1 MRVSFF
7 FNLPPILFFFAF
19 PCDCKACILVHHR
32 PSLSTTARARGYG
45 DRSGWTLVASF
56 TKWISGKRR
65 SPLARHATMQTP
77 QIEKKNKHYIQI
89 RIIHIKNMKQ
99 VLHIN
104 ACIQKKKYVWWR
116 QGKLN
121 VQGPWLRV
129 ILVLRLLV
137 RGRLWFGTHR
147 RSPLS
152 KLRLVSQVK
161 NEGACRCPKK
171 LDCGLYVARQ
181 LPTLFW

>member
-1 MRVSFF
+1 M
-7 FNLPPILFFFAF
+7 
-19 PCDCKACILVHHR
+19 LV
-32 PSLSTTARARGYG
+32 Y
-45 DRSGWTLVASF
+45 
-56 TKWISGKRR
+56 
-65 SPLARHATMQTP
+65 
-77 QIEKKNKHYIQI
+77 
-89 RIIHIKNMKQ
+89 
-99 VLHIN
+99 
-104 ACIQKKKYVWWR
+104 KKKYVWWR

-171 LDCGLYVARQ
+171 TRLWPVGCATVANAVLITTLLPFESQDKIMALSKKNCRLSKTLYSSSNTRSWISR
-181 LPTLFW
+181 LNIKILSKMCENLHICLFHCYCCHRVHVSS

>member
-1 MRVSFF
+1 MKNLRVFNQAHILQEKQKCLDRNMALYRWGCLFF
-7 FNLPPILFFFAF
+7 FLICPPYFFFAF
-19 PCDCKACILVHHR
+19 PCDCKACILVHRR

-104 ACIQKKKYVWWR
+104 ACIQKKNMCDEDK
-116 QGKLN
+116 GSLM
-121 VQGPWLRV
+121 
-129 ILVLRLLV
+129 
-137 RGRLWFGTHR
+137 
-147 RSPLS
+147 
-152 KLRLVSQVK
+152 
-161 NEGACRCPKK
+161 CRD
-171 LDCGLYVARQ
+171 LG
-181 LPTLFW
+181 FE